1 MIVNREVVGEHISDF
16 EYTPKPEFEGPFVV
30 YNETNE
36 LALLRKFLDHMKQ
49 VVLEGSRVYR

>member
-1 MIVNREVVGEHISDF
+1 MNREVVGEHISDF

-30 YNETNE
+30 YNEGNE

-49 VVLEGSRVYR
+49 VCVWGEGG